1 STGAAPVTV
10 PGAAEHVHRADEL
23 EHAARLRRTLAH
35 LPTSAPITVVGG
47 GLTGIET
54 AGELAARGR
63 TVRLVCGG
71 TLAPSFGPPARAA
84 VQRQLAE
91 LGVEVLETA
100 LVTEIRAHSVT
111 LDDGAVLAS
120 TVTVWAGGFAA

>member
-1 STGAAPVTV
+1 ISLLVDTAERIHAPARTVHLASGDTLGYDYLVYAVGSTGAAPVTV

-91 LGVEVLETA
+91 LG
-100 LVTEIRAHSVT
+100 
-111 LDDGAVLAS
+111 
-120 TVTVWAGGFAA
+120 